1 MYLVVSQHRPL
12 NMGKKDDILF
22 IFAALQVLLAQQN
35 YNVKE
40 GDVVDITL
48 ETSTSDYMFDFT
60 ITLQLMDGTA
70 TGESF
75 YLSTQNRNIYG
86 YRIDWLLGASAL

>member
-1 MYLVVSQHRPL
+1 
-12 NMGKKDDILF
+12 MGKKDDILF

-40 GDVVDITL
+40 GETVNITL
-48 ETSTSDYMFDFT
+48 ETSTSDYTFDFT
-60 ITLQLMDGTA
+60 VTLQLMDGTT

-75 YLSTQNRNIYG
+75 KLEIHRNTYL
-86 YRIDWLLGASAL
+86 RICS